1 MCAVP
6 CLWET
11 LRWVAIHGDS
21 VARDSGALLV
31 VQVSGNALAAD
42 FQEMECAA
50 WDPHSA
56 RLCTAEGGSIQAR
69 DRGAARPA
77 AGRGAVLRCG
87 VPVAVNSQYIL
98 PRHLLKPLL
107 LLSLQAWDLRQRGK
121 QGLLQGAHA
130 MPIRHL
136 DFAQQHADVLCS
148 CGDDGRIRMWDL
160 RWEKPWVP
168 EAGCGACLRRSPAFF
183 HWLHAQNS

>member
-1 MCAVP
+1 MANA
-6 CLWET
+6 
-11 LRWVAIHGDS
+11 LRWVVKRGGSVAGDS
-21 VARDSGALLV
+21 AALLV
-31 VQVSGNALAAD
+31 VQVSGSMLAAD

-69 DRGAARPA
+69 GRGAARSA
-77 AGRGAVLRCG
+77 AGRGAVLRRG
-87 VPVAVNSQYIL
+87 APVAVNSQYIL

-107 LLSLQAWDLRQRGK
+107 LPPLQAWDLRQRGK

-136 DFAQQHADVLCS
+136 DFAEQHADVLCS

-160 RWEKPWVP
+160 RWEQAAVQRLDV
-168 EAGCGACLRRSPAFF
+168 GPA
-183 HWLHAQNS
+183 